1 MQVSK
6 YVYSPAPQ
14 PCRLGSVFE
23 YLLVQRSTCWKY
35 RRSRRQKKK
44 TSFTSDHSRHASARY
59 QTSRIVSCSLLT
71 PNMYY
76 PKNVLEPTR
85 ILLSRPVEF
94 RILRLIPKSA
104 NTPQARGEG
113 NDPLARRAQSG
124 QSSTNP
130 QRFFLCTLLNGG
142 NSTAKRK
149 TDERRKSLM

>member
-1 MQVSK
+1 MLLLAGSA
-6 YVYSPAPQ
+6 SPS
-14 PCRLGSVFE
+14 L
-23 YLLVQRSTCWKY
+23 RSAVWISFSATCT
-35 RRSRRQKKK
+35 RAENIDAEGIRK
-44 TSFTSDHSRHASARY
+44 TKTVISEKSPHAAARY
-59 QTSRIVSCSLLT
+59 LTSRIVSCSLLT

-85 ILLSRPVEF
+85 ILLSRQVEF

-130 QRFFLCTLLNGG
+130 QRLFLCTLLNGG